1 MALSK
6 LLMMLVVLLGAVYY
20 VDAHG
25 WMTNPV
31 PRGQYASPPKRADQE
46 YAPASLDPYSPNMV
60 CHGDNTPIPESQRR
74 TFIAGQKIN
83 VTAHYNARHPGDCF
97 VYLTYDGALPDA
109 QKKWFKIWEKHACD
123 VNDWDTVTIPAYL
136 PSAAHAILRWEWYAL
151 HVMDAGKGTV
161 EYFVQCADAF
171 ILGAVNGRLP
181 QPQVNI
187 PGHLPKLAPG
197 NYWDPYNS
205 REMFFTGPALATLD
219 GVAQPTNAPP
229 TQKPY
234 TPTYPPATAAPATP
248 APTQKPY
255 TPTYPPATAAPA
267 TPAPTQRPPTAPTTR
282 PTNPPA
288 TTPAPTSRPP
298 ASGTNCRPRR
308 KAVVN

>member
-6 LLMMLVVLLGAVYY
+6 LLMLLVVLLGAVYY

-31 PRGQYASPPKRADQE
+31 PRGQYASPKKRADQE

-60 CHGDNTPIPESQRR
+60 CHGDNTPIPENQRR
-74 TFIAGQKIN
+74 TFIAGQKLNI
-83 VTAHYNARHPGDCF
+83 TAEYNARHPGDCF
-97 VYLTYDGALPDA
+97 VYLTYDGALPDS
-109 QKKWFKIWEKHACD
+109 QKKWFKIWEKHYCD
-123 VNDWDTVTIPAYL
+123 HNDWDTITIPAYL
-136 PSAAHAILRWEWYAL
+136 PSASHAILRWEWYAL
-151 HVMDAGKGTV
+151 HVMDAGRGTV

-171 ILGAVNGRLP
+171 ILGAANGRLP

-187 PGHLPKLAPG
+187 PGHLPKLGPS

-205 REMFFTGPALATLD
+205 REPFFTGPALATLD
-219 GVAQPTNAPP
+219 GVAPQPSTPAP

-234 TPTYPPATAAPATP
+234 TPTYPPATP

-255 TPTYPPATAAPA
+255 TPTYPPATQAPA

-282 PTNPPA
+282 PTTPPVA
-288 TTPAPTSRPP
+288 TPAPTSRPP

>member
-6 LLMMLVVLLGAVYY
+6 LLMLLVVLLGAVYY

-31 PRGQYASPPKRADQE
+31 PRGQYASPKKRADEE
-46 YAPASLDPYSPNMV
+46 YGPASLDPMHPNMV

-74 TFIAGQKIN
+74 TFVAGQKLN
-83 VTAHYNARHPGDCF
+83 VTAEYNAKHPGDCF

-109 QKKWFKIWEKHACD
+109 QKKWFKIWEKHECD
-123 VNDWDTVTIPAYL
+123 RSDWDTITIPSYL
-136 PSAAHAILRWEWYAL
+136 PSASHAILRWEWYAL
-151 HVMDAGKGTV
+151 HVMAAGTGTV

-171 ILGAVNGRLP
+171 IIGAQNGRLP

-187 PGHLPKLAPG
+187 PGHLPRLTRT

-205 REMFFTGPALATLD
+205 GSMFFTGPALATID
-219 GVAQPTNAPP
+219 GVVPPTPTNGPTRQPYPTYAPA
-229 TQKPY
+229 TQAP
-234 TPTYPPATAAPATP
+234 TPTYPPAT
-248 APTQKPY
+248 Q
-255 TPTYPPATAAPA
+255 APA

-282 PTNPPA
+282 PTNPP
-288 TTPAPTSRPP
+288 TPTNTPTRP
-298 ASGTNCRPRR
+298 ASTGTNCRPK
-308 KAVVN
+308 KARIN